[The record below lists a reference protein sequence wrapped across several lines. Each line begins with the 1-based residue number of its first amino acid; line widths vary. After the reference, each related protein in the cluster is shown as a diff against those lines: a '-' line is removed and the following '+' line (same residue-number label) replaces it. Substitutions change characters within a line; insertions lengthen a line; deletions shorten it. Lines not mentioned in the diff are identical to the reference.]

1 MPLEGLDELS
11 KKLSALG
18 KAAGKTLR
26 SATMKATTPVQR
38 EMRNKI
44 PIGKEAH
51 RTYKGRLVAPGFAR
65 RSLRRSSRFRNGS
78 ASIRLGIRREAFYA
92 VNFVDQGIYV
102 TKRKGKSIKPYR
114 IKPSNWFKGI
124 FVSNRKKME
133 DEISRQ
139 LQITIDRVRRG

>member
-1 MPLEGLDELS
+1 MPLEGLDALS
-11 KKLSALG
+11 KKLATLG

-26 SATMKATTPVQR
+26 SATLKATTPVRR

-44 PIGKEAH
+44 PIGTEAH

-65 RSLRRSSRFRNGS
+65 RSLRRSSSFRRGV
-78 ASIRLGIRREAFYA
+78 AIVRLGVRREAFYS

-102 TKRKGKSIKPYR
+102 TKRKGKSIKTYR
-114 IKPSNWFKGI
+114 IKPSNWFKGVFI
-124 FVSNRKKME
+124 SNRKKME